1 MTAEAPPQR
10 VDKFAAL
17 LFERAPVIAAAAAF
31 LVGAVTVIALAAPHL
46 PIAARLDWV
55 DRMGDEFPE
64 WGASVGG
71 VALMALSTGLR
82 NRIDAAWAATVALLA
97 AAGLYAFFR
106 HDHPI
111 GALAAGAALI
121 GLVVTRSAFYRRSHL
136 TRLVPGPR
144 AALAAALAL
153 GAGLVAAV
161 LWAGENPH
169 FAEAPWW
176 ALLTDP
182 HLGRPGRALAISAL
196 ALGGLVMWR
205 AMLVRP
211 HEAPPPGDSADL
223 ARAERVIVSAE
234 NTRPDAQLALLGD
247 KSFLFAD
254 DAFVMHARGGGSL
267 IAMLGPIG
275 KQRAWRGALAAFR
288 QQADTL
294 SLRPVVYGAPPEM
307 LPDLIDVGFRVEK
320 IGENAIVPL
329 TSFSLAGP
337 AKQNLRNAR
346 RRFVEKESGGFE
358 LHEPPHAPALLD
370 TLEQISNVW
379 LAAHGGRE
387 KAFSLG
393 RFDRAFLAHH
403 PIAIAHV
410 HGAPVA
416 FANIWTTA
424 DKSHAAL
431 DLMRFDPER
440 APDRVMDFLFT
451 EMLLWAQAAG
461 YRDFDLGMA
470 PLAGLPD
477 DAYARL
483 FARFGRFIYERAEN
497 FYGFQGLRKFKEKF
511 GPTWEPRY
519 LAAPGAWQ
527 MPLVLAEVALL
538 TSGGVA
544 GILPKRKEG

>member
-1 MTAEAPPQR
+1 MTAEAPAQR

-17 LFERAPVIAAAAAF
+17 LFERAPDIAAAAAF
-31 LVGAVTVIALAAPHL
+31 SVGAVTVIALAAPHL
-46 PIAARLDWV
+46 PIAAQLDWV
-55 DRMGDEFPE
+55 ERVGDEFPE

-106 HDHPI
+106 HDHPF
-111 GALAAGAALI
+111 GALAAGAALL
-121 GLVVTRSAFYRRSHL
+121 GLVVTRTAFYRHSHL

-211 HEAPPPGDSADL
+211 HEAPPPADSADL
-223 ARAERVIVSAE
+223 ARAERVIATAE

-254 DAFVMHARGGGSL
+254 DALVMHARGGGSL

-370 TLEQISNVW
+370 TLEHISNVW

-403 PIAIAHV
+403 PLAIAHV

-424 DKSHAAL
+424 DKNHAAL

-440 APDRVMDFLFT
+440 SPDRVMDFLFT